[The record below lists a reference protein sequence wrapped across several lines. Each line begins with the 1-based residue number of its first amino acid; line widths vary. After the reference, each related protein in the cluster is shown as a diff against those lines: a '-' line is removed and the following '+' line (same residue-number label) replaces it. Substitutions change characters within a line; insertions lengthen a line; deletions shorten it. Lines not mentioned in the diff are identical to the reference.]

1 MILSFPFIAASFDA
15 DARAFVNTSGATD
28 RAAISHFVKGV
39 KRLGLWS
46 SMVCWPLRSSQNA
59 GTGSTAYS
67 LGGLGTYNGTL
78 VNGPTWGADGITAT
92 AASSHEIT
100 TTFARPNSVSMFF
113 VGAQDLITS
122 FASPL
127 GFMDRGYSLSAEGAS
142 VRNLTL
148 RSNGS
153 GGSGAA
159 AAAQTTEQNTYVMI
173 SGTGTSTSVA
183 TFKNGGNKLTATL
196 TTTPNQNN
204 NLNFGR
210 HQLSGFSFW
219 DGTSAFGMVV
229 NSVVSDSAIS
239 QIYTLY
245 KSTLG
250 QGLGLP

>member
-1 MILSFPFIAASFDA
+1 MILSFPFLTASFDS
-15 DARAFVNTSGATD
+15 DARAFINASGATD
-28 RAAISHFVKGV
+28 RAAINHFVKGV

-46 SMVCWPLRSSQNA
+46 SMVCWPLRSAQNA
-59 GTGSTAYS
+59 GTGTTAYS

-127 GFMDRGYSLSAEGAS
+127 G
-142 VRNLTL
+142 
-148 RSNGS
+148 SNGS

-159 AAAQTTEQNTYVMI
+159 AAAQTTEHNPYVMI